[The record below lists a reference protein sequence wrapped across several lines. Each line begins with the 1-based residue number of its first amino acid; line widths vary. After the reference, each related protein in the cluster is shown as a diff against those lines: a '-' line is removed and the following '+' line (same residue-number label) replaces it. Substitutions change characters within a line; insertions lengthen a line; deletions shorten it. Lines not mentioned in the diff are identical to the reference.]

1 MGLKHLPWLGG
12 FLLLLT
18 GCAIASATES
28 LSFSSSETTFLSQ
41 TVAQSTPSADTTSS
55 SAHLLLGNPSDAKAD
70 VASPENYLMIKPEY
84 ALSYS
89 RSKGIPNWVSW
100 QLSQAWQ
107 GDAPRQNN
115 FRSDT
120 TLPTGW
126 YRVTTTN
133 YTYSGFDR
141 GHMTASEDRTAII
154 EVNSATFLM
163 TNILPQSPD
172 NNRGPWA
179 VLEEYCR
186 TLVKQGNDLYII
198 AGGSGIGGTGENGTM
213 STLASGR
220 ITVPANTWKVV
231 VVLPAGGGIGGINNN
246 TRVIAVNMPNS
257 QGIRTT
263 DWRSFRTSVD
273 QIEATTGYN
282 FLSNVSE
289 ALQET
294 LESKVDTQ

>member
-1 MGLKHLPWLGG
+1 
-12 FLLLLT
+12 
-18 GCAIASATES
+18 
-28 LSFSSSETTFLSQ
+28 
-41 TVAQSTPSADTTSS
+41 
-55 SAHLLLGNPSDAKAD
+55 
-70 VASPENYLMIKPEY
+70 
-84 ALSYS
+84 
-89 RSKGIPNWVSW
+89 
-100 QLSQAWQ
+100 
-107 GDAPRQNN
+107 
-115 FRSDT
+115 
-120 TLPTGW
+120 
-126 YRVTTTN
+126 
-133 YTYSGFDR
+133 
-141 GHMTASEDRTAII
+141 
-154 EVNSATFLM
+154 
-163 TNILPQSPD
+163 
-172 NNRGPWA
+172 
-179 VLEEYCR
+179 
-186 TLVKQGNDLYII
+186 
-198 AGGSGIGGTGENGTM
+198 M